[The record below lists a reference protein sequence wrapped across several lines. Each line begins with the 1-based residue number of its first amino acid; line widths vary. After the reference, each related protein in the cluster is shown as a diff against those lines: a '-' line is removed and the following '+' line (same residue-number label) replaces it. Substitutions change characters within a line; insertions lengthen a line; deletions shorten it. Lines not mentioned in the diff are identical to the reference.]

1 MRRFKTIVALAI
13 LAALAAAFFWPVLS
27 HPDYLMTSGR
37 GDLVELFA
45 VRTHYQVTNTL
56 KNGELTLWDPHAAC
70 GAPVVGNVQ
79 NATFYP
85 LSILFYIMPT
95 DGAFGFIF
103 LADTLLAGWFAYL
116 FVRSFGLSRG
126 AGLAGAITYMFSGIW
141 TSTLFYGSFMCH
153 NNFPWMVLGLYLVRK
168 VVISVRARRWSAG
181 AFFALLLAISQAVQ
195 FLGGHTQY
203 WVYSTALLIAFSIF
217 EVFYAYVAAGS
228 LRTAVGAGLVC
239 AALAVGVLLTMIQ
252 LLPAVEFAGQV
263 LDEGKRPADY
273 LTLGAFSNA
282 ASVMALVPH
291 YYGFPIDGSWRTT
304 WIPEWSIIPYL
315 GLLPLIFL
323 ISAPF
328 IARNGYVWF
337 FCGVCVF
344 AILFSYGNGSPVFW
358 LMARLP
364 GFSAFRL
371 PQRIFAVALP
381 GVAVL
386 VGFVWNR
393 LFATR
398 PSRSKWV
405 PMVAVGVAL
414 LIAGYMV
421 QMLVSH
427 EAHAAQLKAEW
438 SVAIKNAHDEYLL
451 PAYFLPDAEAREK
464 AEWSFAKVRRELIVG
479 MGICVVSAGLFVL
492 SGRGPRAG
500 IICGVA
506 ALAII
511 GADLMS
517 FGMPYVSMLPVNDA
531 RVYPEHT
538 PLLDRLN
545 ALSKD
550 EPPSRILI
558 RPMGAPQ
565 PLYSQLRRRGF
576 NIFNMDLDSSQL
588 RYVQQFQYYAYSDPR
603 VINDVLS
610 EFNVRYYLT
619 NRPMLEYQEEF
630 EKRVNPENPKPVDRQ
645 AYEATFRPVDW
656 VGDVCITE
664 NLECFDR
671 AFVVRHVTP
680 MVDKTPDEMMA
691 HFADKKFMKSRAII
705 EEWPDFTL
713 SGKGEFQN
721 ASITDY
727 KPNRVTVEVT
737 LDEPGFLVLSE
748 VWYPDWHAYD
758 VADGGRS
765 ELHVYKTNLAMR
777 GVFLKAGKH
786 KVEFVY
792 EPRSYYLGKKIT
804 LIALPAV
811 LVALAVFGILAFRR
825 RSRPLPDEEL
835 NRH

>member
-13 LAALAAAFFWPVLS
+13 LAALAAVFFWPVLAHPS
-27 HPDYLMTSGR
+27 HLMTSGR
-37 GDLVELFA
+37 LDLVQLFA

-56 KNGELTLWDPHAAC
+56 KNGELTLWDPYAAC
-70 GAPVVGNVQ
+70 GTPVVGNVQ

-85 LSILFYIMPT
+85 FSILFYIMPT

-116 FVRSFGLSRG
+116 FVRSFGLGRG
-126 AGLAGAITYMFSGIW
+126 AGLAGAIAYMFSGIW
-141 TSTLFYGSFMCH
+141 TSTLVSGTFMCH

-168 VVISVRARRWSAG
+168 VVLSVRERKWSAG
-181 AFFALLLAISQAVQ
+181 AFFALLLAISQAIQ
-195 FLGGHTQY
+195 FLGGHTQF
-203 WVYSTALLIAFSIF
+203 WVYSTALLIAFGIF
-217 EVFYAYVAAGS
+217 EVFYGYVVGGS

-239 AALAVGVLLTMIQ
+239 VALAVGALLMMIQ
-252 LLPAVEFAGQV
+252 LLPAVELAGQV
-263 LDEGKRPADY
+263 LDEGERPAEY
-273 LTLGAFSNA
+273 RTLGAFSND
-282 ASVMALVPH
+282 ASVMALVPR
-291 YYGFPIDGSWRTT
+291 YYGFPIEGSWRSTH
-304 WIPEWSIIPYL
+304 IREWEITPYI

-328 IARNGYVWF
+328 VARNGYVRF
-337 FCGVCVF
+337 FCGVCVI
-344 AILFSYGNGSPVFW
+344 AVLFSYGEGSPVFW
-358 LMARLP
+358 LMSQLP

-371 PQRIFAVALP
+371 PQRMLTVALP

-386 VGFVWNR
+386 VGFVWDR

-438 SVAIKNAHDEYLL
+438 SVGIKNAHDENLL
-451 PAYFLPDAEAREK
+451 PAYHMAETEAREK
-464 AEWSFAKVRRELIVG
+464 AERSFAGVRRELVVG
-479 MGICVVSAGLFVL
+479 IGICVVSAGLFL
-492 SGRGPRAG
+492 LAGRGRRAG

-511 GADLMS
+511 AADLMS
-517 FGMPYVSMLPVNDA
+517 FGMPYVSTLPVNDA

-538 PLLDRLN
+538 ALLDRLN

-558 RPMGAPQ
+558 RYTGAPE

-576 NIFNMDLDSSQL
+576 NVVNMDLDSSQL
-588 RYVQQFQYYAYSDPR
+588 RYVQQFQYYTYSDPK

-619 NRPMLEYQEEF
+619 NKPMLEYQEEF

-645 AYEATFRPVDW
+645 AYEATFHPVDW

-671 AFVVRHVTP
+671 AFVVRHVKP
-680 MVDKTPDEMMA
+680 MVDMTPDKMMA
-691 HFADKKFMKSRAII
+691 YFADRNFMKNRAII

-727 KPNRVTVEVT
+727 KPNHVTVEVS
-737 LDEPGFLVLSE
+737 LDDPGFLVLSE

-758 VADGGRS
+758 VADGGRT
-765 ELHVYKTNLAMR
+765 ELHVYKTNLSMR

-804 LIALPAV
+804 LIALPLV
-811 LVALAVFGILAFRR
+811 LIGLAICGISAFRR
-825 RSRPLPDEEL
+825 KGVRR
-835 NRH
+835 